1 MSRDRRFLFSA
12 AALLAAGLLGGV
24 IALVGAS
31 MLGRLGSTTTIREV
45 SPEGRSASIGF
56 APSSGLTPG
65 DIYAGYSR
73 GVVQIEATGPLASD
87 PFDPFPRR
95 SRSLGSGFVIDKS
108 GHIVTNYHV
117 VAGAVNVNVS
127 FSNDEAVRAKIVG
140 VDSTTDLAVLKVNT
154 PPRGLTPLRFGR
166 SSSVRVGDAV
176 VAIGNPFGFERSMTS
191 GIVSAIGR
199 VLQAPNNLTIDN
211 AIQTDA
217 PINPGNSGGPLL
229 NARAE
234 VIGVNT
240 QIRTDT
246 TTQGNV
252 GVGFAVPVDTVRSVT
267 EQILRVGHAEHAFLG
282 LEATRV
288 PEDIARLFK
297 LKRGLL
303 IDSVVPNSA
312 ADRAGLRPGRRVV
325 IVGGESWRL
334 GGDIIV
340 AVDGE
345 DVRTPERLQ
354 QILSRHRPGDKLE
367 IDVWRGDKKTA
378 VRVTLGRTP
387 AE

>member
-1 MSRDRRFLFSA
+1 
-12 AALLAAGLLGGV
+12 
-24 IALVGAS
+24 
-31 MLGRLGSTTTIREV
+31 
-45 SPEGRSASIGF
+45 
-56 APSSGLTPG
+56 
-65 DIYAGYSR
+65 
-73 GVVQIEATGPLASD
+73 
-87 PFDPFPRR
+87 
-95 SRSLGSGFVIDKS
+95 
-108 GHIVTNYHV
+108 
-117 VAGAVNVNVS
+117 
-127 FSNDEAVRAKIVG
+127 
-140 VDSTTDLAVLKVNT
+140 
-154 PPRGLTPLRFGR
+154 
-166 SSSVRVGDAV
+166 
-176 VAIGNPFGFERSMTS
+176 
-191 GIVSAIGR
+191 

-234 VIGVNT
+234 VVGVNT
-240 QIRTDT
+240 QIRTDSA
-246 TTQGNV
+246 TQGNV